1 MVIGENYVLV
11 SSNSISQHLKKS
23 SNSSATTIIIS
34 LILNILFKGS
44 FYGFPNLLPHK
55 TLHAYLEHEQSFK
68 KWGQRM

>member
-1 MVIGENYVLV
+1 MVIGGNYVLV

-23 SNSSATTIIIS
+23 SNSSATTTIIS
-34 LILNILFKGS
+34 LILNILFNGT

-68 KWGQRM
+68 K